1 MADNKIHT
9 HTPDGFNYIK
19 MAENNDGTFS
29 ISTKDPVESLPITNV
44 AKTIASTQ
52 VPLVANTV
60 NKFLAIKNNGTQDI
74 NLRLVTVNI
83 TSLDNKDLFLK
94 LELKDKAN
102 VTGTFASYA
111 ESTIS
116 EYSVNPTF
124 TSDGIPVYPNVD
136 LNNFGTTILNS
147 ERLNLFTKDVIARIP
162 PNKVLCFS
170 ALSKN
175 ATSFNFFIR
184 HIEEFW

>member
-1 MADNKIHT
+1 MKDDSINLRLGKDIEFKASLNYDNET
-9 HTPDGFNYIK
+9 Y
-19 MAENNDGTFS
+19 S
-29 ISTKDPVESLPITNV
+29 ISTKDPVEALPITNIV
-44 AKTIASTQ
+44 KTIASTQ
-52 VPLVANTV
+52 VPLIANTV
-60 NKFLAIKNNGTQDI
+60 NKFLAIKNNGSQAI
-74 NLRLVTVNI
+74 ELRLATVNI

-102 VTGTFASYA
+102 VTGTFTSYA

-184 HIEEFW
+184 HIEEF